1 MDWWRPVISGLVGAL
16 VVYLLFRLARPVART
31 EGDRKILEY
40 GRGFRLLAVVFV
52 PVSAFVA
59 YAAAHARPSQSL
71 VAALVA
77 LFFVLATA
85 YLLYEAFYVKL
96 GYDQRF
102 IYHYTPLRGERRVP
116 WESVTEAGYS
126 PLFQAHYLAT
136 RTQGKI
142 WFSPWLNG
150 FPEFVEYIGQRSELA

>member
-1 MDWWRPVISGLVGAL
+1 MDWWRPIISGLVGAL
-16 VVYLLFRLARPVART
+16 VVYLLFRLARPVARV

-40 GRGFRLLAVVFV
+40 GRAFRLLVVLFV

-59 YAAAHARPSQSL
+59 YGAAHARPSQALAATL
-71 VAALVA
+71 VT
-77 LFFVLATA
+77 LFFVLASA
-85 YLLYEAFYVKL
+85 YLLYEVFLVKL

-102 IYHYTPLRGERRVP
+102 IYSYTPLRGQRTVP

-126 PLFQAHYLAT
+126 PLRQAHYLAT
-136 RTQGKI
+136 RAHGTI

-150 FPEFVEYIGQRSELA
+150 MAEFIEYVEHRSEMA

>member
-1 MDWWRPVISGLVGAL
+1 MDVWRPVLSGLVGAL

-31 EGDRKILEY
+31 QGDRKILEY
-40 GRGFRLLAVVFV
+40 GRGLKLLAVFFV

-59 YAAAHARPSQSL
+59 YAAAHAGPSQAL
-71 VAALVA
+71 MAALVA
-77 LFFVLATA
+77 LFFVLATL
-85 YLLYEAFYVKL
+85 YLLYEAFFVKL

-102 IYHYTPLRGERRVP
+102 IYHYTPLRGERTVP

-126 PLFQAHYLAT
+126 PLCQAHFLAT

-150 FPEFVEYIGQRSELA
+150 FTEFVEYIEQRSAMA